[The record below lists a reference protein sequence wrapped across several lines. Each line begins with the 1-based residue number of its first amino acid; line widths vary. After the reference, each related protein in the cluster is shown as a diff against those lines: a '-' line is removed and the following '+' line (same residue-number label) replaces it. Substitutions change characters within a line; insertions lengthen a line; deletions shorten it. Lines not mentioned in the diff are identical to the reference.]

1 MSIQASTR
9 VAPPFCDPDQP
20 PASYA
25 DYPQNFDM
33 IDLPDQLTY
42 WPLLRKQLERCS
54 DVLWNAYHEAD
65 RIALRHQNLHR
76 ALTLSTA
83 LTGTLAVVIAII
95 QLATPPEYVYF
106 VIPNLTI
113 LEAIYAVF
121 AGVAVLFI
129 VLAVKFR
136 WQLGRHKA
144 ERYRQMKFAFLIDPE
159 IWCGDQALD
168 ERVAKLRTA
177 VNNVAAMTSAEY
189 REWAEE
195 LDRPERPHEPPA
207 CPLEG
212 DALEQLV
219 EYYRAKRLVF
229 QKIYFND
236 RSRRNDARDWLT
248 GRLAP
253 LLFFSSVA
261 CVLVHFGLD
270 RLPEDSSLHALG
282 HVFIF
287 LAIALPTI
295 GGGVRFYCGSHEFA
309 RNKVRYRVKEVGL
322 AHLDEVLRRSS
333 GADEKIRDMDFCEH
347 ELGLEHREWSRLM
360 IETEVFP

>member
-1 MSIQASTR
+1 M
-9 VAPPFCDPDQP
+9 
-20 PASYA
+20 
-25 DYPQNFDM
+25 
-33 IDLPDQLTY
+33 
-42 WPLLRKQLERCS
+42 
-54 DVLWNAYHEAD
+54 
-65 RIALRHQNLHR
+65 
-76 ALTLSTA
+76 
-83 LTGTLAVVIAII
+83 
-95 QLATPPEYVYF
+95 
-106 VIPNLTI
+106 PNLTI
-113 LEAIYAVF
+113 LEVIYAVF

-159 IWCGDQALD
+159 SWCGDQAFE

-177 VNNVAAMTSAEY
+177 VNHVAAMTSAEY

-195 LDRPERPHEPPA
+195 LDRPERPHGTPA

-219 EYYRAKRLVF
+219 EYYRAKRLIF
-229 QKIYFND
+229 QKLYFHES
-236 RSRRNDARDWLT
+236 SRRNDARDWLT

-253 LLFFSSVA
+253 SLFFGSVA

-270 RLPEDSSLHALG
+270 RFAVDSSPHVLG
-282 HVFIF
+282 LVFIF
-287 LAIALPTI
+287 LAVALPTFS
-295 GGGVRFYCGSHEFA
+295 GGVRFYCGSHEFA
-309 RNKVRYRVKEVGL
+309 RNKVRYRAKEVGL